1 MSAGNPAA
9 RRSLSGSLS
18 VVLTALAIGTL
29 LATVTPTTAETA
41 RRRDRQ
47 ARTEVVSGSDVS
59 DGAFPFVVALGTVSE
74 SGGIDTVYCGG
85 SLIAPSYVLTA
96 AHCVRGEETGEVAV
110 IVGQTAFGTNQGV
123 QRSVAAI
130 AIHPGFSSRTGIND
144 VAVLTLDQPVDGIAP
159 IALVGAGDGSFE
171 TAGAALTLV
180 GWGDT
185 VLLPHPR
192 KRARF
197 PMRLQQRDIAVVSD
211 ARCARQWRKSS
222 RKRFIVD
229 SQTLCTTAHGHG
241 PGDSGGPLFA
251 TYGGTPIQVSL
262 VSSAYGGDSDHQ
274 VSSFGPQLS
283 APEIRGFIA
292 AVAGV

>member
-1 MSAGNPAA
+1 MSADNPAA
-9 RRSLSGSLS
+9 RRSPAGSLS
-18 VVLTALAIGTL
+18 VLLTVLAMGTL
-29 LATVTPTTAETA
+29 VAAVTPTTAETA

-47 ARTEVVSGSDVS
+47 AKTEVVSGSDVS
-59 DGAFPFVVALGTVSE
+59 DGAFPFVVALGTVSG

-85 SLIAPSYVLTA
+85 SLIAPSSVLTA
-96 AHCVRGEETGEVAV
+96 AHCVRGEQAGEVAV
-110 IVGQTAFGTNQGV
+110 IVGQTAFGTSQGV

-130 AIHPGFSSRTGIND
+130 AIHPGYSSRTGIND
-144 VAVLTLDQPVDGIAP
+144 VAVLTLDQAVDGITP

-229 SQTLCTTAHGHG
+229 SQTLCTTARGHG

-251 TYGGTPIQVSL
+251 TVGGTSIQVSL
-262 VSSAYGGDSDHQ
+262 VSSAYGGDSNRH
-274 VSSFGPQLS
+274 VANFGPQLS
-283 APEIRGFIA
+283 APEIRDFIA
-292 AVAGV
+292 AVAGI